1 MAHRNSRLIL
11 LLFLS
16 ALAAVTGVRQV
27 SAQQDGSRV
36 ALAIGN
42 ANYPDAEAP
51 LKETMRNTRAIVDEL
66 KRLGFEVEVGEN
78 LTKEAMRAA
87 IERFYGKIKP
97 DSTAL
102 IFFSGYG
109 IQSNRQ
115 TYIAPVNAQI
125 WTEAD
130 VRRDGFNLDSILA
143 EMNSKGARVKIAILD
158 ASRRNPF
165 ERRFRSVPAGLAPVI
180 APKNTAVMY
189 AAAPSMVVRD
199 GDSPLFVDELLK
211 AMRSPG
217 KIEEVF
223 NRTLSSVSQISR
235 GEQAPWFSSSLVDEF
250 SFTNQTARPTSSPR
264 PDRELDARDEYQS
277 AERTGTRRAW
287 EDFLAKYPSGRYS
300 DLARDRLA
308 KLSPSQQKPVSDAN
322 ARSEYQSA
330 ERTGT
335 RRAWE
340 DFLAKHPSGR
350 YSDLA
355 RDRLANLSPSPQK
368 PDSAPQKPDS
378 DTDARDEYQ
387 SAERAGT
394 RRAWEDFLAK
404 YPSGRYSDLAR
415 DRLARLGK
423 PDTRPDDPAI
433 RELDRKL
440 QLNPD
445 DATAYYRR
453 GQLFAQFGDFQR
465 AIEDFDQTLRLSP
478 NDAEALNNRCWARAL
493 IGELQSALRD
503 CDQAL
508 QIRPRYVD
516 ALDSRGFVS
525 LKLGQPSKA
534 IADYDLAIRIN
545 PKHASALYGRGI
557 AKLRIGNKAAGNNDI
572 AAAKAIQPAIADE
585 FAGYGVR

>member
-1 MAHRNSRLIL
+1 V
-11 LLFLS
+11 LFRTDRPEKLS
-16 ALAAVTGVRQV
+16 PSQQNPV
-27 SAQQDGSRV
+27 SDA
-36 ALAIGN
+36 N
-42 ANYPDAEAP
+42 A
-51 LKETMRNTRAIVDEL
+51 RC
-66 KRLGFEVEVGEN
+66 
-78 LTKEAMRAA
+78 
-87 IERFYGKIKP
+87 
-97 DSTAL
+97 
-102 IFFSGYG
+102 
-109 IQSNRQ
+109 
-115 TYIAPVNAQI
+115 
-125 WTEAD
+125 
-130 VRRDGFNLDSILA
+130 
-143 EMNSKGARVKIAILD
+143 
-158 ASRRNPF
+158 
-165 ERRFRSVPAGLAPVI
+165 
-180 APKNTAVMY
+180 
-189 AAAPSMVVRD
+189 
-199 GDSPLFVDELLK
+199 
-211 AMRSPG
+211 
-217 KIEEVF
+217 
-223 NRTLSSVSQISR
+223 
-235 GEQAPWFSSSLVDEF
+235 
-250 SFTNQTARPTSSPR
+250 
-264 PDRELDARDEYQS
+264 EYQS

-308 KLSPSQQKPVSDAN
+308 KLSPS
-322 ARSEYQSA
+322 
-330 ERTGT
+330 
-335 RRAWE
+335 
-340 DFLAKHPSGR
+340 
-350 YSDLA
+350 
-355 RDRLANLSPSPQK
+355 
-368 PDSAPQKPDS
+368 PQKPDS

-404 YPSGRYSDLAR
+404 YPSGRYSELAR